1 MNYLSA
7 IIYISMILDF
17 NELVNGSSLS
27 LPAHGRVGARATVI
41 GGAFREAKYEIR
53 RRRNPSSSPRF
64 YRDTTGQGARER
76 SD

>member
-27 LPAHGRVGARATVI
+27 AHGCVGARVTSFIAVHFAKQNTDSVSLGR
-41 GGAFREAKYEIR
+41 GGKRKLY
-53 RRRNPSSSPRF
+53 
-64 YRDTTGQGARER
+64 
-76 SD
+76 